1 MKTTTITRSAGTV
14 ASTVFMSLVLATGA
28 HAGILNP
35 KQPGQSSSSSQTF
48 GVSSSGQSVS
58 SNQRPQGLLGT
69 VTWAKEGSDEPGT
82 QLPGS
87 EWTLRSTSNPSLS
100 WNITDSADYQSA
112 KIDSKNPFA
121 VKDANADM
129 GSLAVSL
136 YEKSFCPSEDN
147 TTCLKD
153 LKAGDIELELV
164 ETKAPKGY
172 VKLNKPIKLTLNQSK
187 DATTDLGTIVNDPA
201 PVPTATVTTTLP
213 PKTVTNT
220 PATTTVEKNMPPVTA
235 TATVTTEVEK
245 PTTVTETLVP
255 DNTSER
261 DPAQETPAAT
271 TVTVT
276 ETPAP
281 VTINPDPVVET
292 APETTP
298 ASTDTPAS
306 VETSTV
312 EEDVQETSSAPTSA
326 QPRTEGKTQLASTG
340 ASLGVGVLGAGVL
353 ASIAGAV
360 LLSARSRRK

>member
-1 MKTTTITRSAGTV
+1 MKTTTITRSAATV
-14 ASTVFMSLVLATGA
+14 ASTVFVSLILATGA

-100 WNITDSADYQSA
+100 WNITDSVNYQSA
-112 KIDSKNPFA
+112 KIDSKNPSA
-121 VKDANADM
+121 VKDINADM
-129 GSLAVSL
+129 GSLLVPL
-136 YEKSFCPSEDN
+136 YEKSFCPGEDN

-220 PATTTVEKNMPPVTA
+220 PATTTVEKNMPPATA

-255 DNTSER
+255 DNTPEK

-298 ASTDTPAS
+298 ASTDTSAS

-326 QPRTEGKTQLASTG
+326 PPRTEGKAQLASTG